1 MDIQYVDKLNSFS
14 FDGNPFL
21 NLSSVFWKENSLYAN
36 ILHFFEFSFMFL

>member
-21 NLSSVFWKENSLYAN
+21 NLSSVFWKENSLLCKYFA
-36 ILHFFEFSFMFL
+36 FL